1 MGDRFHRLTDAQRE
15 CLRLVYMRWQISEI
29 AGKLD
34 ISIGAVNQ
42 RLKLA
47 RQTLGVASSL
57 EAARLLAE
65 HENLPV
71 DYIPTISS
79 RNAVAFEELP
89 GAGHGSAENG
99 DVEAGWP
106 TWHEMREP
114 QAQYLAPAFHH
125 RQQGWFRWPVP
136 SQEGAAND
144 FTVLQILFWV
154 VAIALG
160 AGAAVVVIV
169 GVALSIQDAI
179 SRF

>member
-1 MGDRFHRLTDAQRE
+1 MGAPFHKLTEAQRE

-29 AGKLD
+29 AGKFN

-65 HENLPV
+65 FERLPV
-71 DYIPTISS
+71 DYIPTTSM
-79 RNAVAFEELP
+79 RNTVVPDELHD
-89 GAGHGSAENG
+89 AGEGPAENG
-99 DVEAGWP
+99 EVEAGWP

-114 QAQYLAPAFHH
+114 QARYLGPTYH
-125 RQQGWFRWPVP
+125 QGWLRWPVP
-136 SQEGAAND
+136 SQEGAIND
-144 FTVLQILFWV
+144 FTVPQILFWV
-154 VAIALG
+154 VAIALA
-160 AGAAVVVIV
+160 AGSALVVII